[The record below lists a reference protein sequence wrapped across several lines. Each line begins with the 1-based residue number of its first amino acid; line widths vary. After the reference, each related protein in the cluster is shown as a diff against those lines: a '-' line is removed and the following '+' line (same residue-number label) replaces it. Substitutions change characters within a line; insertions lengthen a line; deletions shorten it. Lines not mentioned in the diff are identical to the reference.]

1 MAKTVQLNYDELTTI
16 VKKFKENG
24 EDYTK
29 LHSNLRQRVQ
39 DLHKDWIGEG
49 AEKFFEEM
57 EVELLPALER
67 LARAFFFSQ
76 DTLQKIMRIINEKD
90 TETAGFFKG
99 EFDLFGNIGSGI
111 SAGVSSGLPDPGSSG
126 DDFGASQFEQALPQ
140 QGAGNS
146 EQATN
151 DFQTSDQQD
160 ANRVSEASGSTAGT
174 AGGGGGGSYNQ
185 GTMGDLNHMGTGVG
199 AQTSAGGSGPGSGSP
214 GGGQPM
220 PDHIYEAGSNAQEGS
235 GGMNTSG
242 SGNPGEADQDSSRGE
257 SAAAAGIAGV
267 AGSAAAGVTAK
278 IRRGRKK

>member
-1 MAKTVQLNYDELTTI
+1 MTKIVQLNYDELTTL

-39 DLHKDWIGEG
+39 DLHKEWIGEG

-76 DTLQKIMRIINEKD
+76 DVLQKIMRIINEKD
-90 TETAGFFKG
+90 METAGFFKG
-99 EFDLFGNIGSGI
+99 EFDLFGNIGLGMNTGGSI
-111 SAGVSSGLPDPGSSG
+111 RFPDSRNSAE
-126 DDFGASQFEQALPQ
+126 DFGASQFEQALPQ
-140 QGAGNS
+140 QGGDS
-146 EQATN
+146 SDQARN
-151 DFQTSDQQD
+151 DFQTSDQQE
-160 ANRVSEASGSTAGT
+160 ANRVSETSGTTAGT

-185 GTMGDLNHMGTGVG
+185 GTMGDLNNMGTGVG
-199 AQTSAGGSGPGSGSP
+199 TQTSAGGSGPGAGSP
-214 GGGQPM
+214 GGGQTM
-220 PDHIYEAGSNAQEGS
+220 PDHIYEAGSNTQEGS

-242 SGNPGEADQDSSRGE
+242 SGNPGEADQGSSGGE
-257 SAAAAGIAGV
+257 SAAAAGIAGI